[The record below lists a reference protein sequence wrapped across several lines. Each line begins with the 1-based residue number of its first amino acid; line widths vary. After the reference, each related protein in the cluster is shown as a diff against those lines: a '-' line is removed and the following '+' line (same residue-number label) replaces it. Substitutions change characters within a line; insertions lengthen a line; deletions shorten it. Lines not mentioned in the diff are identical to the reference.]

1 MLVDKS
7 AFADRIRDA
16 RLGHGLSQVELAQKL
31 GVTQGTISR
40 AERGNGDIRLGTL
53 LEVTRALD
61 LDLVVI
67 KRSQRALVDRLT
79 ADLRTGPTAIYTGM
93 GEEPYV
99 DDISSSSPLE
109 PHLDDAID
117 AAANASSASR
127 RRRRRRRAGATAPAA
142 TTMDD

>member
-7 AFADRIRDA
+7 AIADRIRDA
-16 RLGHGLSQVELAQKL
+16 RLGRGLSQVELAQKL

-40 AERGNGDIRLGTL
+40 AERGQGDIRLGTL
-53 LEVTRALD
+53 LELTRALD

-67 KRSQRALVDRLT
+67 KRSQRPLVDRLT

-99 DDISSSSPLE
+99 DDDISSSSALE
-109 PHLDDAID
+109 PHLVKAIDDA
-117 AAANASSASR
+117 AMASPASK
-127 RRRRRRRAGATAPAA
+127 RRRRRAAA

>member
-7 AFADRIRDA
+7 DIAVRIRNA

-40 AERGNGDIRLGTL
+40 AERGDGDIRLSTL
-53 LEVTRALD
+53 LELTHALD

-67 KRSQRALVDRLT
+67 KRSQRALVDRLS
-79 ADLRTGPTAIYTGM
+79 AGLRTGPTAIYTGM

-99 DDISSSSPLE
+99 DDDISPSSALE
-109 PHLDDAID
+109 PHLVDAM
-117 AAANASSASR
+117 ASPASKR
-127 RRRRRRRAGATAPAA
+127 RRRGAAAASPAA

>member
-1 MLVDKS
+1 LD
-7 AFADRIRDA
+7 
-16 RLGHGLSQVELAQKL
+16 HGLSQVELAQKL

-53 LEVTRALD
+53 LELTRALD

-79 ADLRTGPTAIYTGM
+79 TDLRTGPTAIYTGM

-99 DDISSSSPLE
+99 DDDISPSSALE
-109 PHLDDAID
+109 PHLVDAMD
-117 AAANASSASR
+117 AAAIASPASKR
-127 RRRRRRRAGATAPAA
+127 RRRLAAADTSAA

>member
-7 AFADRIRDA
+7 AIANRIRDA
-16 RLGHGLSQVELAQKL
+16 RLGHGLSQVQLAQKL

-53 LEVTRALD
+53 LELIRALD

-79 ADLRTGPTAIYTGM
+79 ADRRTGPTAIYTGM

-99 DDISSSSPLE
+99 DDDVSPSSALE
-109 PHLDDAID
+109 PHLVEAIDDA
-117 AAANASSASR
+117 AMTSPASK
-127 RRRRRRRAGATAPAA
+127 RRRRRAAA

>member
-7 AFADRIRDA
+7 SIADRIRDA

-40 AERGNGDIRLGTL
+40 AERGSGDIRLGTL
-53 LEVTRALD
+53 LELTRALD

-67 KRSQRALVDRLT
+67 KRNQRALVDRLT
-79 ADLRTGPTAIYTGM
+79 ADLRTGPTAIYIGM

-99 DDISSSSPLE
+99 DGISSSSPHE
-109 PHLDDAID
+109 PHLVDAID

-127 RRRRRRRAGATAPAA
+127 RRRRRATATPPAA

>member
-7 AFADRIRDA
+7 SIADRIRDA

-40 AERGNGDIRLGTL
+40 AERGSGDIRLGTL
-53 LEVTRALD
+53 LELTRALD

-67 KRSQRALVDRLT
+67 KRNQRALVDRLT
-79 ADLRTGPTAIYTGM
+79 ADLRTGPTAIYIGM

-99 DDISSSSPLE
+99 DGISSSSPLE
-109 PHLDDAID
+109 PHLVDAID

-127 RRRRRRRAGATAPAA
+127 RRRRRATATAPAA

>member
-7 AFADRIRDA
+7 AIADRIRDA
-16 RLGHGLSQVELAQKL
+16 RLRHGLSQVELAQKL

-53 LEVTRALD
+53 LELTRALD

-79 ADLRTGPTAIYTGM
+79 ADVRTGPTAIYTGM
-93 GEEPYV
+93 GDEPYV
-99 DDISSSSPLE
+99 DDDISPSSTLE
-109 PHLDDAID
+109 PHLVDAID
-117 AAANASSASR
+117 AATNASSASK
-127 RRRRRRRAGATAPAA
+127 RRRRRAAAIASAA
-142 TTMDD
+142 TTMDN

>member
-1 MLVDKS
+1 
-7 AFADRIRDA
+7 
-16 RLGHGLSQVELAQKL
+16 LSQVELAQKL

-40 AERGNGDIRLGTL
+40 AERGDGDIRLSTL
-53 LEVTRALD
+53 LELTHALD

-67 KRSQRALVDRLT
+67 KRSQRALVDRLS

-99 DDISSSSPLE
+99 DDDDISPSSKFDPQ
-109 PHLDDAID
+109 LDDAI
-117 AAANASSASR
+117 AAAAMASPASKR
-127 RRRRRRRAGATAPAA
+127 RRRVAAATSPAA

>member
-7 AFADRIRDA
+7 AISDRIRDA

-53 LEVTRALD
+53 LELTRALD

-99 DDISSSSPLE
+99 DDDVNQSSGLE
-109 PHLDDAID
+109 PHLVDAID
-117 AAANASSASR
+117 DAAMALSASR
-127 RRRRRRRAGATAPAA
+127 RRRRRPAATASAA

>member
-7 AFADRIRDA
+7 AISDRIRDA

-53 LEVTRALD
+53 LELTRALD

-99 DDISSSSPLE
+99 DDDVNQSPGLE
-109 PHLDDAID
+109 PHLVDAID
-117 AAANASSASR
+117 DAAMALPASR
-127 RRRRRRRAGATAPAA
+127 RRRRRAAATASAA

>member
-7 AFADRIRDA
+7 AIADRIRNA

-31 GVTQGTISR
+31 GITQGTISR
-40 AERGNGDIRLGTL
+40 AERDDGDIRLGTL
-53 LEVTRALD
+53 LELIRALD

-99 DDISSSSPLE
+99 DDDISPSSALE
-109 PHLDDAID
+109 PHLVGAI
-117 AAANASSASR
+117 AAATATATPASKR
-127 RRRRRRRAGATAPAA
+127 RRRGAAA
-142 TTMDD
+142 TTMGG

>member
-7 AFADRIRDA
+7 AIADRIRDA
-16 RLGHGLSQVELAQKL
+16 RLSHGLSQVELAQKL

-53 LEVTRALD
+53 MELTRALD

-67 KRSQRALVDRLT
+67 KRSQRALLDRLT
-79 ADLRTGPTAIYTGM
+79 ADFRTGPTAIYTGM

-99 DDISSSSPLE
+99 DDGVNQSSGLE
-109 PHLDDAID
+109 PHLVDAID
-117 AAANASSASR
+117 DAAMASPASKR
-127 RRRRRRRAGATAPAA
+127 RRRSAAASTTSAA

>member
-1 MLVDKS
+1 M
-7 AFADRIRDA
+7 
-16 RLGHGLSQVELAQKL
+16 GHGVSQVELAQRL

-53 LEVTRALD
+53 LEITRALD

-99 DDISSSSPLE
+99 DDDISSSSARE
-109 PHLDDAID
+109 PHVVEAIGD
-117 AAANASSASR
+117 TAMASPAAK
-127 RRRRRRRAGATAPAA
+127 RRRRRAAA
-142 TTMDD
+142 TSATTTTDD

>member
-7 AFADRIRDA
+7 AIADRIRDA

-53 LEVTRALD
+53 LELTRALD

-99 DDISSSSPLE
+99 DDDISSSSALE
-109 PHLDDAID
+109 PHLVDAID
-117 AAANASSASR
+117 DAAMVSSASK
-127 RRRRRRRAGATAPAA
+127 RRRRRAAASTSAA

>member
-7 AFADRIRDA
+7 AIADRIRDA
-16 RLGHGLSQVELAQKL
+16 RLSHGLSQVELAQKL

-53 LEVTRALD
+53 LELTRALD

-79 ADLRTGPTAIYTGM
+79 ADLRSGPTAIYTGM

-99 DDISSSSPLE
+99 DDVSQSSALE
-109 PHLDDAID
+109 PHLVDAVVN
-117 AAANASSASR
+117 APKASSVSA
-127 RRRRRRRAGATAPAA
+127 RRRRRAAASSA

>member
-1 MLVDKS
+1 MLVDKLAIS
-7 AFADRIRDA
+7 DRIRDA

-53 LEVTRALD
+53 LELTRALD

-67 KRSQRALVDRLT
+67 KRNQRALVDRLT
-79 ADLRTGPTAIYTGM
+79 ADPRTGPTAIYTGM

-99 DDISSSSPLE
+99 DDISPSATRE
-109 PHLDDAID
+109 PHPVDAM
-117 AAANASSASR
+117 AATASPVSK
-127 RRRRRRRAGATAPAA
+127 RRRRRAAATNSAA

>member
-7 AFADRIRDA
+7 AIADRIRGA

-53 LEVTRALD
+53 LELTRALD

-67 KRSQRALVDRLT
+67 KRSQRALVARLT

-99 DDISSSSPLE
+99 DDDISSSSTLE
-109 PHLDDAID
+109 PHLVDAID
-117 AAANASSASR
+117 AAAMASSKR
-127 RRRRRRRAGATAPAA
+127 RRRLAAATSSA

>member
-7 AFADRIRDA
+7 TIADRIRDA
-16 RLGHGLSQVELAQKL
+16 RLSNGLSQVELAQKL

-53 LEVTRALD
+53 LELTRALD

-79 ADLRTGPTAIYTGM
+79 TDLRTGPTAIYTGM

-99 DDISSSSPLE
+99 DDDVSPSSALE
-109 PHLDDAID
+109 PHLIDAID
-117 AAANASSASR
+117 DAAMASPASK
-127 RRRRRRRAGATAPAA
+127 RRRRRAAPTTSAA
-142 TTMDD
+142 TMDD

>member
-7 AFADRIRDA
+7 AIADRIRRA
-16 RLGHGLSQVELAQKL
+16 RLDHGLSQVELAQKL

-53 LEVTRALD
+53 LELTRALD

-79 ADLRTGPTAIYTGM
+79 TDLRTGPTAIYTGM

-99 DDISSSSPLE
+99 DDDISPSSALE
-109 PHLDDAID
+109 PHLVYAMD
-117 AAANASSASR
+117 AAAIASPASKR
-127 RRRRRRRAGATAPAA
+127 RRRLAAAATSAA

>member
-1 MLVDKS
+1 M
-7 AFADRIRDA
+7 
-16 RLGHGLSQVELAQKL
+16 GHGLSQVELAQKL

-53 LEVTRALD
+53 LELTRALD

-67 KRSQRALVDRLT
+67 KRSQRALVARLT

-99 DDISSSSPLE
+99 DDDISSSSTLE
-109 PHLDDAID
+109 PHLVDAID
-117 AAANASSASR
+117 AAAMASSKR
-127 RRRRRRRAGATAPAA
+127 RRRLAAATSSA

>member
-1 MLVDKS
+1 LD
-7 AFADRIRDA
+7 
-16 RLGHGLSQVELAQKL
+16 HGLSQVELAQKL

-53 LEVTRALD
+53 LELTRALD

-79 ADLRTGPTAIYTGM
+79 TDLRTGPTAIYTGM

-99 DDISSSSPLE
+99 DDDISPSSALE
-109 PHLDDAID
+109 PHLVDAMD
-117 AAANASSASR
+117 AAAIASPASKR
-127 RRRRRRRAGATAPAA
+127 RRRLAAAATSAA